1 MGSDRVAAGSIADFS
16 AEKRVGAEREKV
28 GESVERV
35 EYREGSAWVKADC
48 FLILDIEQYSFEE
61 FVFRRG
67 GNIGKG
73 ESSQGKRKN
82 HCVKSGAAGGFR
94 RSFFP
99 LTATRFSDTRRK
111 RRKTKKSSYPSEKKN
126 HIKEKNT
133 KGCRGGFFVRERRG
147 RVGVFLCLEGVRG
160 SPEKFFKKN

>member
-1 MGSDRVAAGSIADFS
+1 M
-16 AEKRVGAEREKV
+16 
-28 GESVERV
+28 
-35 EYREGSAWVKADC
+35 KADC
-48 FLILDIEQYSFEE
+48 FLIFDIEKYSFEE

-73 ESSQGKRKN
+73 KSSQGKRKN

-111 RRKTKKSSYPSEKKN
+111 RRKTKKSSYPSGKKESY
-126 HIKEKNT
+126 KRKNT
-133 KGCRGGFFVRERRG
+133 KGCRGGFFVRLQRG
-147 RVGVFLCLEGVRG
+147 RVGVFLCPEGVPDE
-160 SPEKFFKKN
+160 SEKFFKKIKKIFSNRQLGCRLL

>member
-1 MGSDRVAAGSIADFS
+1 M
-16 AEKRVGAEREKV
+16 

-48 FLILDIEQYSFEE
+48 FLMLDIEQYSFEE

-82 HCVKSGAAGGFR
+82 HCVKSGAGW
-94 RSFFP
+94 
-99 LTATRFSDTRRK
+99 RFSAIIFSLDGDEVFRYP
-111 RRKTKKSSYPSEKKN
+111 TKKEKDKEVFLPFRKKESYKR
-126 HIKEKNT
+126 KNT

-147 RVGVFLCLEGVRG
+147 RVGVFYARKAYAALPKNF
-160 SPEKFFKKN
+160 SKKIKKIFSNRQLGCRLL